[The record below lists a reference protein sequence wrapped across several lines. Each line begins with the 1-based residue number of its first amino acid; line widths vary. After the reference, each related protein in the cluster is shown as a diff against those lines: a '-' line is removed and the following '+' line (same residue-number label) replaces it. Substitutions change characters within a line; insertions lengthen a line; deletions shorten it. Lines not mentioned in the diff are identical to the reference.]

1 MANKVKFGLKNV
13 YYSVITENTSQTGE
27 TTYSYATPVHIPGAV
42 NLSVDVE
49 GSTNPFYADNVV
61 YYQTVANNGYSG
73 TLEIAM
79 IPDSF
84 RTDVLQE
91 QPMQNGL
98 IAEYSDRYPKSFAL
112 AFQVDGDESNTLF
125 WYYNCTATR
134 PSAEAA
140 TVEENIEPQTDTLD
154 ISMRARATDALVRVK
169 TSDTT
174 PSATREAWFDAVVV
188 PQAIQ

>member
-1 MANKVKFGLKNV
+1 MNRVKFGLKNV
-13 YYSVITENTSQTGE
+13 YYSVITENTSQQGE
-27 TTYSYATPVHIPGAV
+27 TTYTYATPVHIPGAV

-91 QPMQNGL
+91 QATQNGL

-169 TSDTT
+169 TTDTT
-174 PSATREAWFDAVVV
+174 PSATREAWFSAVVE
-188 PQAIQ
+188 PA